1 MGCCKAQCA
10 RPTRLPGPGET
21 PRQRLVRP
29 SARMGHL
36 AALVHHG
43 PTGKK
48 PQCFERGMETQAP
61 HLDACQCSP
70 RAFNGA
76 DFPFLGYVTRGTE
89 CSLRQSERA
98 LPAGTLVGALKTLA
112 SRCTAH
118 RCPATGAR
126 TGEHLYSAGPAS
138 PALVAP
144 QGKLVRQPHSAAS
157 LSAVWM
163 TRHGAAGHTCNS
175 EITARGWTGLPRAP
189 TSAGAHVCARG
200 FSQAEAHTSRRACR
214 QPAAGRAPIT
224 PAVSPLTRWGPAPLS
239 EGSPL
244 LSTPWLIDNG
254 L

>member
-1 MGCCKAQCA
+1 MQHAACNLSTSTCGRKGGWCRRGRGWGFRHGVEGSQLTQAGESSPDAAVCRRGSVAPSTPALKQSPGRVRRGTSTRSGSHGELIPWGSSRGRTFAPPPCCQAQCA

-126 TGEHLYSAGPAS
+126 TGEHL
-138 PALVAP
+138 
-144 QGKLVRQPHSAAS
+144 
-157 LSAVWM
+157 
-163 TRHGAAGHTCNS
+163 
-175 EITARGWTGLPRAP
+175 
-189 TSAGAHVCARG
+189 
-200 FSQAEAHTSRRACR
+200 
-214 QPAAGRAPIT
+214 
-224 PAVSPLTRWGPAPLS
+224 
-239 EGSPL
+239 
-244 LSTPWLIDNG
+244 
-254 L
+254 